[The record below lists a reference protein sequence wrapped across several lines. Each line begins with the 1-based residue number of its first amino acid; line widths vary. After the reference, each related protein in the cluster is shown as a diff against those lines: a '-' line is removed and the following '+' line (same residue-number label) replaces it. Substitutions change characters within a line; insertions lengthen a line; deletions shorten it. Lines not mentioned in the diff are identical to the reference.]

1 MLRKSVAS
9 VDRQEK
15 NAMRQKL
22 ETVLEA
28 HQKIQKSISQFKDD
42 TSEPSYCHFWNEL
55 DQRNNESIQIVS
67 KYMVNRCN
75 R

>member
-1 MLRKSVAS
+1 
-9 VDRQEK
+9 
-15 NAMRQKL
+15 MRQKL

-28 HQKIQKSISQFKDD
+28 HKMIQNNIRNFKQETGEPAYSQFW
-42 TSEPSYCHFWNEL
+42 SEL

-67 KYMVNRCN
+67 KYMVARCN

>member
-1 MLRKSVAS
+1 
-9 VDRQEK
+9 
-15 NAMRQKL
+15 MRQKL

-28 HQKIQKSISQFKDD
+28 HKKIQSSIQHFKLETDEPAYGQFW
-42 TSEPSYCHFWNEL
+42 TEL

-67 KYMVNRCN
+67 KYMVARCN